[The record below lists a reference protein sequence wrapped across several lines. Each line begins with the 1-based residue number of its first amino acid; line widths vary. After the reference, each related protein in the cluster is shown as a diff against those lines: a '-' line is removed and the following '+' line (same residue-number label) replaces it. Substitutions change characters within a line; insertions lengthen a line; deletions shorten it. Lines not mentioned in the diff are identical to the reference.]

1 MKLQA
6 YLLFGLMLLA
16 SAATFGQT
24 VRPAS
29 SLEGNKA
36 TETRTVAPA
45 FNVTSLDGKKF
56 ELASLR
62 GKVVVL
68 NFWFTGCPPCLSE
81 IPKLNRLVDE
91 FKEKDVVFIAPTWDN
106 VVALQTFLKDHPF
119 KYEVIPNA
127 AKMIINSYNDGPGT
141 VVFPMHLVIDREGRI
156 DTELKGGLITT
167 DGGTKRLEELRNAI
181 TRLLNDSSGK
191 GK

>member
-141 VVFPMHLVIDREGRI
+141 
-156 DTELKGGLITT
+156 
-167 DGGTKRLEELRNAI
+167 
-181 TRLLNDSSGK
+181 
-191 GK
+191 